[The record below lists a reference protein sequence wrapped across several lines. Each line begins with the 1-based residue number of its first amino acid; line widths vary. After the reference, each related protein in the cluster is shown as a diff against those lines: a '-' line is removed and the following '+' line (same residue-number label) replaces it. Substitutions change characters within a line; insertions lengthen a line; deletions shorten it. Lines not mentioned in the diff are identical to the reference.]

1 MKSPFTGM
9 RSAILEL
16 KNMNSNGFK
25 VFSLCAIACIP
36 LIYAGLFLLA
46 FLDPYGSLNQVP
58 AAVVNLDKGA
68 LIQDE
73 QRNIGQE
80 LCDELVENNQNAEP
94 GDASGYDW
102 QFLGSEEE
110 ARAGLEDATY
120 YMELVIPENFSE
132 SIASADSKNPQKAE
146 LQVHFNPST
155 NLIAQ
160 TVGSSMV
167 TKIRA
172 ELNEKVQKSYFDNI
186 FISLSDAADDLQE
199 AVDGSA
205 ELSDG
210 LESAQDGSNTITLNL
225 GKLADGAGELADG
238 LSDLSSGVTDLK
250 GGADKL
256 SSGTSD
262 LADGTGQLKSGAKDL
277 ASGAKQLD
285 SGASTLSAGASKL
298 QKEGTASLAAGASQL
313 DQATSAMPDEDQVSA
328 ATAGA
333 QAIGAGFGGLGTAI
347 DQLSA
352 GVGSSDDTSSSTL
365 YGGVNQLSGGVDQL
379 KSGVGA
385 ASTGLGQVSS
395 GLGQVSSGLATMK
408 GSLESAS
415 QGAAGYEQAIQAM
428 AGVLTAEQKAA
439 LSAGG
444 LDVSALSQQAASG
457 SLSKGLTSAAAS
469 IGSASSQSTLL
480 GGVAAAKGGVDQVK
494 QGLGTSS
501 DQYDPSGSNTVY
513 AGLNALGAGA
523 TGLKSGLASM
533 KAGLGTS
540 SDNTGASAND
550 DAVSLYGGVNK
561 LSAGYDS
568 LSSQLMPLVQ
578 SAPQLRSAI
587 TALSAGATT
596 VDQNMKTLSEGA
608 GQLAAGTGALKNS
621 VGTSKDTAEDKTV
634 YGAVNSLDAGAG
646 QLADGA
652 SALASGAGKL
662 EKGAKS
668 AQSGASTLEDGAQ
681 QLKDGSATLTEGL
694 TSAVDGTA
702 ELHDGLAEGQQ
713 TMKDNT
719 QNSDAK
725 SQMMSA
731 PVSAN
736 GSDQTGE
743 KITQVANYGTGFAPY
758 FIGLGMWV
766 GCLMITF
773 LFRALNNRILMSN
786 SNSLSAVLSSFVP
799 MAIIAVIQVT
809 VLLLFIQFVLGFN
822 VNYVP
827 QFYAFGILTA
837 LAFMAIVQFFR
848 ASLGTAGMVVIVIL
862 LMLQLCTA
870 AGTFPIE
877 AELPV
882 FNILNPLLPMTY
894 VVKGFRMA
902 MCGLDVSY
910 MIQPALV
917 LAGFTVA
924 FLALTTAVAHH
935 RRRANVNMM
944 YPKIEM
950 VH

>member
-1 MKSPFTGM
+1 MKSPFTGT
-9 RSAILEL
+9 RAAILEL

-25 VFSLCAIACIP
+25 VFSLCAIALIP

-68 LIQDE
+68 LVQDE

-80 LCDELVENNQNAEP
+80 LCDELVESNENAEP
-94 GDASGYDW
+94 GEASGYDW
-102 QFLGSEEE
+102 KFLDSEED

-186 FISLSDAADDLQE
+186 FISLSDAADDLQD

-205 ELSDG
+205 ELTDG

-225 GKLADGAGELADG
+225 GKLADGAGDLSDG
-238 LSDLSSGVTDLK
+238 LGQLGSGISDLK
-250 GGADKL
+250 GGADRL

-262 LADGTGQLKSGAKDL
+262 LADGTGQLKSGTKEL
-277 ASGAKQLD
+277 AAGAKQLD
-285 SGASTLSAGASKL
+285 AGAGSLSAGASKL
-298 QKEGTASLAAGASQL
+298 QQQGTSSLAQGASEL
-313 DQATSAMPDEDQVSA
+313 EQATSALPDEDQVRT

-333 QAIGAGFGGLGTAI
+333 QAIGSGFGGLGTSI

-352 GVGSSDDTSSSTL
+352 G
-365 YGGVNQLSGGVDQL
+365 
-379 KSGVGA
+379 A
-385 ASTGLGQVSS
+385 GQVSS
-395 GLGQVSSGLATMK
+395 GLGQVSGGLITLK
-408 GSLESAS
+408 GSLQTAS
-415 QGAAGYEQAIQAM
+415 SGAAGYEQAVQAM
-428 AGVLTAEQKAA
+428 ASVMTPEQKAA
-439 LSAGG
+439 LSANG

-457 SLSKGLTSAAAS
+457 SLSKGLNQAVAS
-469 IGSASSQSTLL
+469 IGSASSESTLL

-494 QGLGTSS
+494 
-501 DQYDPSGSNTVY
+501 
-513 AGLNALGAGA
+513 
-523 TGLKSGLASM
+523 
-533 KAGLGTS
+533 AGLGTS
-540 SDNTGASAND
+540 SDNTGAAAD
-550 DAVSLYGGVNK
+550 DEAVSLYGGVNK
-561 LSAGYDS
+561 LSAGYDN
-568 LSSQLMPLVQ
+568 LTSQLLPLVQ

-587 TALSAGATT
+587 TALSAGAST
-596 VDQNMKTLSEGA
+596 VDESMKSLSAGA
-608 GQLAAGTGALKNS
+608 DQLATGAGALKDS
-621 VGTSKDTAEDKTV
+621 VGSAKDTSKDKTV
-634 YGAVNSLDAGAG
+634 YGAVNSLDDGAD
-646 QLADGA
+646 QLKDGA

-662 EKGAKS
+662 EAGAKS
-668 AQSGASTLEDGAQ
+668 AKSGASTLESGAQ
-681 QLKDGSATLTEGL
+681 QLEEGSATLTDGL
-694 TSAVDGTA
+694 TSAIDGTA

-719 QNSDAK
+719 ENYQAK
-725 SQMMSA
+725 SEMMSS

-736 GSDQTGE
+736 GKNQTGE

-773 LFRALNNRILMSN
+773 LFRSLNNRILMSN
-786 SNSLSAVLSSFVP
+786 STSLSAVLSSYLP
-799 MAIIAVIQVT
+799 MATIAVIQVL
-809 VLLLFIQFVLGFN
+809 VLLLFVQFVLGFN

-827 QFYAFGILTA
+827 QFYLFGILTA
-837 LAFMAIVQFFR
+837 LAFMAIIQFFR
-848 ASLGTAGMVVIVIL
+848 AAMGTPGMVVIVIL

-894 VVKGFRMA
+894 VVKGFRMG
-902 MCGLDVSY
+902 MCGIDVSY
-910 MIQPALV
+910 MIQPALA
-917 LAGFTVA
+917 LIGFTVL
-924 FLALTTAVAHH
+924 FLAMTVVVAHH

-944 YPKIEM
+944 YPKIQM